1 MNLGKI
7 SYTIFYKVLFMTAL
21 TIGVLKKI
29 IEQMPDDF
37 TVELDVEEDNLE
49 LDDRF
54 EIDITL
60 KKLILKRY

>member
-1 MNLGKI
+1 
-7 SYTIFYKVLFMTAL
+7 MTAL

-29 IEQMPDDF
+29 IEQIPEDF

>member
-1 MNLGKI
+1 M
-7 SYTIFYKVLFMTAL
+7 SSL

-29 IEQMPDDF
+29 IEQMPEDF
-37 TVELDVEEDNLE
+37 TVELDVEGDNLE
-49 LDDRF
+49 LDDRV